1 MSYDEDE
8 GFGGDF
14 RMSDYGED
22 EEDAVAD
29 FPLEDEYDLEDEN
42 PERDG

>member
-8 GFGGDF
+8 GFEEGFKMNGYDEDDNEFASEDGTDDF
-14 RMSDYGED
+14 GL
-22 EEDAVAD
+22 EE
-29 FPLEDEYDLEDEN
+29 EN